1 MLFKKKN
8 ENTVTYGVIGLNN
21 FGRELAIS
29 LARSGKEV
37 MVLDTDAEIVDEL
50 REYTE
55 NAFIVRGYDKKSLNE
70 AGIQNCDVAVSCID
84 EQIDTSILV
93 AMHLVSFGIPR
104 VIAKCTS
111 EDQGE
116 ILEKLG
122 AEIIFPERD
131 MAVRLARRLE
141 PDSIINYIELS
152 ENIDISKISVP
163 DTYVGQTVMN
173 SNIRRNF
180 GLNIIAIENKGDIN
194 TSIDINRPFEKDD
207 MLIVIGDR
215 ESIKE
220 FEAQH

>member
-1 MLFKKKN
+1 MFLKKN
-8 ENTVTYGVIGLNN
+8 KVETFTYGIIGLNN

-29 LARSGKEV
+29 LAKSGKEV
-37 MVLDTDAEIVDEL
+37 MVIDTDPEVVDEL

-84 EQIDTSILV
+84 EQIDTSILT

-116 ILEKLG
+116 ILQKLG
-122 AEIIFPERD
+122 AEIIFPDRD

-141 PDSIINYIELS
+141 PDDVINYIELS
-152 ENIDISKISVP
+152 ENIDISKVSIP
-163 DTYVGQTVMN
+163 DSYIGQTIMN

-180 GLNIIAIENKGDIN
+180 GLNVIAIEDNGVIN
-194 TSIDINRPFEKDD
+194 TTIDINKPLDSDD
-207 MLIVIGDR
+207 KLIVIGDR
-215 ESIKE
+215 ESIKR
-220 FEAQH
+220 FESQK

>member
-29 LARSGKEV
+29 LAQAGKEV
-37 MVLDTDAEIVDEL
+37 MVLDTDPEAVDQL

-55 NAFIVRGYDKKSLNE
+55 NAMIVRGYDKKSLNE

-152 ENIDISKISVP
+152 ENIDISKISIP
-163 DTYVGQTVMN
+163 DSYVGQTVMN
-173 SNIRRNF
+173 SNIRRNY

-194 TSIDINRPFEKDD
+194 TTIDINKPFEKDD

-215 ESIKE
+215 GSIKN
-220 FEAQH
+220 FEAQG